1 MVVGCGV
8 AMGLG
13 SSPLMGGEHL
23 EIMKTIR
30 GKNSIKEIGQS
41 HS

>member
-1 MVVGCGV
+1 MVGCGV

-13 SSPLMGGEHL
+13 SSPLMGGERL

-30 GKNSIKEIGQS
+30 GNNSIKEVGQS
-41 HS
+41 HY